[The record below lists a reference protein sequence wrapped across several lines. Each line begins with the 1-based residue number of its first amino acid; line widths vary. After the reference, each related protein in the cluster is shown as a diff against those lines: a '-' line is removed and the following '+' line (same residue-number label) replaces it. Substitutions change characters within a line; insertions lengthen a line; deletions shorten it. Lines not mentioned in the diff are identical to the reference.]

1 MNRSERHVARLVH
14 IGQSSTTT
22 EGLDETMTN
31 ENAKQL
37 KDTLKSRFGRSFCV
51 HTYSSS
57 RGETHTV
64 YVPKTRLDPN
74 RIGFSYEESKELGN
88 AMGLWD
94 FEVDFV
100 IPDLLVCDV
109 LSNLNSSSPVNLIEK
124 RSRLLAGRSG

>member
-1 MNRSERHVARLVH
+1 MK
-14 IGQSSTTT
+14 
-22 EGLDETMTN
+22 N

-37 KDTLKSRFGRSFCV
+37 KAALVSRFGRSFCV
-51 HTYSSS
+51 RTYSSS

-64 YVPKTRLDPN
+64 YVPKTRLDRD

-100 IPDLLVCDV
+100 IPDLLVCDI
-109 LSNLNSSSPVNLIEK
+109 LSNLKSMSPISLIEK
-124 RSRLLAGRSG
+124 RSRLLAGRS